1 MADVTWIITLLCAAA
16 HLSSASPVLRS
27 ALVVQ
32 PGHNVSLSCNL
43 TSCGQI
49 TWYLLRSDQL
59 LPLLTVTLDTFGQ
72 RPVNYHAAAD
82 RRRYVEEKGLVALMI
97 LQVEE
102 EDAGLYF
109 CSGTCADNVCVSR
122 GIHLAVHGAGG
133 ESAGLPCWTLG
144 ICVLPAVLVSCFLF
158 IVIGLVLY
166 SGKPA
171 VCSCRCNKSPKV
183 TEDASLHYSSLKH
196 AGKPRPSGR
205 GAGGGG
211 TGLVKMEV
219 TYSTV
224 AGCKNPNGS
233 NNR

>member
-1 MADVTWIITLLCAAA
+1 MAGLTWIITLLCAAA

-27 ALVVQ
+27 ALVVP
-32 PGHNVSLSCNL
+32 PGQNASLSCNL
-43 TSCGQI
+43 TFSSQI

-59 LPLLTVTLDTFGQ
+59 QPLLTVTLGKVGGHA
-72 RPVNYHAAAD
+72 VNFHAAAD
-82 RRRYVEEKGLVALMI
+82 RRRYIEEKGSVALMI

-109 CSGTCADNVCVSR
+109 CSGPCEEHVCVSR

-144 ICVLPAVLVSCFLF
+144 ICVLPAALVSCFLF
-158 IVIGLVLY
+158 IIIGLVLC

-171 VCSCRCNKSPKV
+171 VCSCRCYKSPKV

-196 AGKPRPSGR
+196 ADKPRPSGR
-205 GAGGGG
+205 GGGR
-211 TGLVKMEV
+211 TGLVKVDV

-224 AGCKNPNGS
+224 ASCKNPNGS